1 MADQLNRAVSG
12 HGKPKRARKST
23 AGAGKKRT
31 GAGRNAPRKVD
42 PLKKLG
48 AGLFTHVRRCAAQ
61 LVFAPW
67 LTPSLS
73 LRPRRQVISF
83 LPPASLPVIACVSS
97 SYRALMSSDALD
109 AVWEG
114 ARDAEGL
121 PDLVQGE
128 WEWYE
133 RGYAELVW
141 GKTCSVRAFSLS
153 SACVEGN

>member
-1 MADQLNRAVSG
+1 MADQLDRAVSG
-12 HGKPKRARKST
+12 HGKPKRARKSA
-23 AGAGKKRT
+23 AGQGKKRT

-48 AGLFTHVRRCAAQ
+48 AGLFTHVRRCPAQ
-61 LVFAPW
+61 LVLASW
-67 LTPSLS
+67 LTPPS
-73 LRPRRQVISF
+73 RRRLQVISF